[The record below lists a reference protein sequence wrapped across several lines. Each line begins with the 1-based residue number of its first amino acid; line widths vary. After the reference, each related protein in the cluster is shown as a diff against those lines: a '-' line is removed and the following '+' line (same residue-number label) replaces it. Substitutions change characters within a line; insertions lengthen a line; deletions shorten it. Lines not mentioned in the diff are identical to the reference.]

1 MYKTCHRFI
10 FLGAPG
16 SGKGT
21 QADYLSRKF
30 GIPKISTGDIFRQ
43 EIKNG
48 SSIGKKAADYI
59 TAGLFVPDDIV
70 IQIVKNR
77 LQDKDCQNG
86 FILDGFPR
94 TVTQAKAL
102 DINQVKIDQVL
113 VLDVEDEVVLKR
125 LSGRRICSKC
135 GAMYHMS
142 FNSPAQDNICD
153 ACGGSLIIRKDDDIE
168 TAAARIRLYHKETAP
183 VIDFYQK
190 HPTIK
195 CFRINAGQHD
205 NETPDIVAE
214 RIAKVLSQECFK

>member
-1 MYKTCHRFI
+1 MHNTCHRFV

-21 QADYLSRKF
+21 QADFLSRQL

-43 EIKNG
+43 EINNG

-59 TAGLFVPDDIV
+59 TAGLLVPDDIV

-113 VLDVEDEVVLKR
+113 VLDEI
-125 LSGRRICSKC
+125 GRASCR
-135 GAMYHMS
+135 
-142 FNSPAQDNICD
+142 
-153 ACGGSLIIRKDDDIE
+153 
-168 TAAARIRLYHKETAP
+168 
-183 VIDFYQK
+183 
-190 HPTIK
+190 
-195 CFRINAGQHD
+195 
-205 NETPDIVAE
+205 E
-214 RIAKVLSQECFK
+214 RV